1 MIINHDR
8 LIIFL
13 FVWVYKEYSSYICPK
28 FQVMIFL
35 LLTVCS
41 FLIFVVPR
49 NAKVYSNLL
58 LNTVLAAYTLL
69 LCGGVFMGA
78 GTYTEVLP
86 VYFWGQQIKL
96 IIDPLSAFFIGII
109 NFTVLTASVYA
120 IEYMKMYR
128 NKSATELSIHYLS
141 FFLLHLS
148 MILVCMIHHG
158 VAFLVVW
165 ELMAISSFLLVM
177 FDNEKSSVLK
187 AGINYL
193 IQMHV
198 GALFLIAAFII
209 LNLKTASFDFE
220 ALKSYFYQHQNLPLF
235 LLFFV
240 GFGIKAGFMPLHTW
254 LPHAHPAAPT
264 HVSAV
269 MSGVMIKLGIYGI
282 LRVAMFLQTDLLA
295 IGIIVLVVSMISGIG
310 GVSWAIVQH
319 DLKKLLAYH
328 SIENIGII
336 GIGMGVG
343 LIGLGLN
350 NPVLALLGFAGAML
364 HVLNH
369 SLFKSLLF
377 YGAGAVYIK
386 THTRNIELLGG
397 LIKKIPVTAVLFLIA
412 SLAICG
418 LPPFNGFVS
427 EFIIYKGIVSG
438 LNEPSIAI
446 KVLMLVA
453 IISLVLIGGLAVF
466 CFTKA
471 FGVTFLGKSRH
482 VDISGVNELSWVA
495 LAPLFL
501 IAAAIVF
508 IGLFPQWAVQPVN
521 FVLASHTFNI
531 SGDANMMYALP
542 MIQKIGVACA
552 IFMGLAGLVWLW
564 RFVMTLKKP
573 LSRTETWGC
582 AYNGTIS
589 KGQYTATSYAEN
601 FTDIAAPV
609 VDVKTQY
616 HALHEEDIF
625 PESRSFETF
634 SEDMMEKKLY
644 GQSVDWLTRAF
655 SRLAV
660 IQTGNTQHYIL
671 YAFAMIFLL
680 LMLTLFNLL

>member
-1 MIINHDR
+1 MPQN
-8 LIIFL
+8 
-13 FVWVYKEYSSYICPK
+13 E
-28 FQVMIFL
+28 VMIFL
-35 LLTVCS
+35 LLTVVA
-41 FLIFVVPR
+41 FLILVVPPK
-49 NAKVYSNLL
+49 AKVYYNLL
-58 LNTVLAAYTLL
+58 LCCALAAYTFL
-69 LCGGVFMGA
+69 LCGRVFMGA

-86 VYFWGQQIKL
+86 IHFWGQQLEL
-96 IIDPLSAFFIGII
+96 IIDPLSALFICII

-120 IEYMKMYR
+120 IGYMKMYR
-128 NKSATELSIHYLS
+128 NKSGIELSIHYLS

-158 VAFLVVW
+158 IAFMVVW
-165 ELMAISSFLLVM
+165 ELMAISSFLLVI
-177 FDNEKSSVLK
+177 FDNEKSTVLK

-193 IQMHV
+193 VQMHV
-198 GALFLIAAFII
+198 GALFLMVAFII
-209 LNLKTASFDFE
+209 LNIKTGSFDFE
-220 ALKSYFYQHQNLPLF
+220 ALKSFFYQHQNLPLF

-282 LRVAMFLQTDLLA
+282 LRVAMFLQSDILW
-295 IGIIVLVVSMISGIG
+295 IGIIVLLISIVSGIG

-336 GIGMGVG
+336 GIGIGIG
-343 LIGLGLN
+343 LIGLGAGNSL
-350 NPVLALLGFAGAML
+350 LALLGFAGAML

-377 YGAGAVYIK
+377 YGAGAIYLK

-397 LIKKIPVTAVLFLIA
+397 LIKKIPVTAILFLIA

-427 EFIIYKGIVSG
+427 EFIIYKGIIAG
-438 LNEPSIAI
+438 LNEPSIGV
-446 KVLMLVA
+446 KVLMLAA

-482 VDISGVNELSWVA
+482 VDISGVSELSGLM

-501 IAAAIVF
+501 IAVAILF
-508 IGLFPQWAVQPVN
+508 IGLFPQWAIQPVN
-521 FVLASHTFNI
+521 FVLESHAFNI
-531 SGDANMMYALP
+531 SGNADMMYALP
-542 MIQKIGVACA
+542 MIQKIGVAA
-552 IFMGLAGLVWLW
+552 ALFIGLAGLVWLW
-564 RFVMTLKKP
+564 RFVMTRKTP
-573 LSRTETWGC
+573 LTSSETWGC
-582 AYNGTIS
+582 AYDGTIE

-601 FTDIAAPV
+601 FTDIAGPLV
-609 VDVKTQY
+609 NVKTQY
-616 HALHEEDIF
+616 HALHEDDIF

-644 GQSVDWLTRAF
+644 GQSVGWLNRAF
-655 SRLAV
+655 SRMAI

-671 YAFAMIFLL
+671 YAFAMILL
-680 LMLTLFNLL
+680 LLILTLFNII